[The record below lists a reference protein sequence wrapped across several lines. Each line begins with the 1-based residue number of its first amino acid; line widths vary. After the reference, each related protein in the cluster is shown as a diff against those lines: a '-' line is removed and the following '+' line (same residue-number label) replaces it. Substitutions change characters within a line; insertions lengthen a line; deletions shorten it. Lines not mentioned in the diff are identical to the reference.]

1 MTVIRTDTTHV
12 VTSTNLGISDI
23 ILQAQAELAEVK
35 DNIKYDYIN
44 WTGVSTD
51 YPTTTELPE

>member
-23 ILQAQAELAEVK
+23 ISQAQAELAEVK
-35 DNIKYDYIN
+35 DNIKYIN